1 MERVISATELVRT
14 LGDVLAR
21 IRYRRESFVIER
33 NGTPV
38 ARVLPIDPVQAEPT
52 VADALAVWCA
62 IPGRDTT
69 MADDLSR
76 VGAADRPAANP
87 WDS

>member
-38 ARVLPIDPVQAEPT
+38 ARVLPVEPAGIDVT
-52 VADALAVWCA
+52 VGEALANWS
-62 IPGRDTT
+62 GTRGQDRTLGE
-69 MADDLSR
+69 DLAR
-76 VGAADRPAANP
+76 VNAADRPAANP
-87 WDS
+87 WA

>member
-21 IRYRRESFVIER
+21 IRYRRDSFVVER

-38 ARVLPIDPVQAEPT
+38 ARVSPVEPAGPEPT
-52 VADALAVWCA
+52 VGEALASWCA
-62 IPGRDTT
+62 ERTSDTT
-69 MADDLSR
+69 FADDLSR
-76 VGAADRPAANP
+76 IGAADRPAANP